1 MIEHDIITTSQD
13 INREG
18 ERIPKGSQGTIV
30 HIYIQDTVFEV
41 EFNDLPNNPVIAVYK
56 FEIT

>member
-1 MIEHDIITTSQD
+1 MIEHDIITTSRD

-30 HIYIQDTVFEV
+30 HIYIQDTIFEV
-41 EFNDLPNNPVIAVYK
+41 EFNDLPNNPVITVYK
-56 FEIT
+56 SEIT